1 MVHHADYTNFSNP
14 SSAETKTKRE
24 TLQQLLDAYSAL
36 ETPYLISNLS
46 NCASLLWH
54 AYHSLGINVNW
65 AGFYTSQNYQV
76 RHISTTNHQE
86 KLNHESHKETSSAT
100 TSTTASSSSSS
111 PSFATSSVELLLGP
125 FQGKVACQSIQ
136 WGKGVCGTAASTAQT
151 QVVPD
156 INKFPG
162 HIACDGETKS
172 EIVVPIIKE
181 GSFNSDDEGGRAV
194 AVIDLDCLDFNG
206 FDEVDKEFLEQ
217 LAKLLSK
224 SF

>member
-1 MVHHADYTNFSNP
+1 MVHHADYTNFSK
-14 SSAETKTKRE
+14 SSPTTAKRE
-24 TLQQLLDAYSAL
+24 TLQQLLDAYTAL

-54 AYHSLGINVNW
+54 AYHSLGVNVNW
-65 AGFYTSQNYQV
+65 TGFYTRKNYQV
-76 RHISTTNHQE
+76 SYNS
-86 KLNHESHKETSSAT
+86 NETST
-100 TSTTASSSSSS
+100 HS
-111 PSFATSSVELLLGP
+111 PQLLLGP

-136 WGKGVCGTAASTAQT
+136 WGKGVCGTAASTAET

-181 GSFNSDDEGGRAV
+181 ANSSNSKDGDVV
-194 AVIDLDCLDFNG
+194 AVIDLDCLDLNG

>member
-14 SSAETKTKRE
+14 ITTTTKTKRE
-24 TLQQLLDAYSAL
+24 TLQQLLDAYTAL

-54 AYHSLGINVNW
+54 AYHSLGVSVNW
-65 AGFYTSQNYQV
+65 TGFYTSQKYQIKLG
-76 RHISTTNHQE
+76 HKYQEDKTN
-86 KLNHESHKETSSAT
+86 NVTN
-100 TSTTASSSSSS
+100 SSSL
-111 PSFATSSVELLLGP
+111 ELLLLGP
-125 FQGKVACQSIQ
+125 FHGKVACQSIQ

-172 EIVVPIIKE
+172 EIVVPIIKNIE
-181 GSFNSDDEGGRAV
+181 SVDGNVVVG
-194 AVIDLDCLDFNG
+194 VIDLDCLDFDG
-206 FDEVDKEFLEQ
+206 FDEVDKEYLEQ
-217 LAKLLSK
+217 LGHLLSK

>member
-1 MVHHADYTNFSNP
+1 MVHHADYANFSK
-14 SSAETKTKRE
+14 SSPTTAKRE
-24 TLQQLLDAYSAL
+24 TLQQLLDAYTAL

-54 AYHSLGINVNW
+54 AYHSLGVNVNW
-65 AGFYTSQNYQV
+65 TGFYTRQNYQV
-76 RHISTTNHQE
+76 SYNS
-86 KLNHESHKETSSAT
+86 NETST
-100 TSTTASSSSSS
+100 QSSSS
-111 PSFATSSVELLLGP
+111 PELLLGP

-136 WGKGVCGTAASTAQT
+136 WGKGVCGTAASTAET

-181 GSFNSDDEGGRAV
+181 ANSSNSKDGDVV
-194 AVIDLDCLDFNG
+194 AVIDLDCLDLNG

>member
-1 MVHHADYTNFSNP
+1 MVHHADYANFSK
-14 SSAETKTKRE
+14 SSPTTAKRE
-24 TLQQLLDAYSAL
+24 TLQQLLDAYTAL

-54 AYHSLGINVNW
+54 AYHSLGVNVNW
-65 AGFYTSQNYQV
+65 TGFYTRQNYQV
-76 RHISTTNHQE
+76 SYNS
-86 KLNHESHKETSSAT
+86 NETST
-100 TSTTASSSSSS
+100 HSSSSS
-111 PSFATSSVELLLGP
+111 PELLLGP

-136 WGKGVCGTAASTAQT
+136 WGKGVCGTAASTAET

-181 GSFNSDDEGGRAV
+181 ANSSNSKDGDVV